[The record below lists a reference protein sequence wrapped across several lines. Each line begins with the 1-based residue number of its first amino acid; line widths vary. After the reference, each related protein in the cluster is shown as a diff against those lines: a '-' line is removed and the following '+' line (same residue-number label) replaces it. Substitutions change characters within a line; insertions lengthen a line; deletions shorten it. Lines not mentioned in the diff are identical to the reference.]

1 MVRTFV
7 QNQVTEDEHS
17 HNFPYWFLWRGG
29 KDGKVAIQFS
39 SGILDL
45 VQKELDELVLP
56 KREESS
62 QYRTY
67 GGRQYEWAKLLQ
79 QKIFSRLS
87 HLLPQQRECFWDKE
101 TEPSYILIFYEQN
114 QNYIIPCNF
123 KIK

>member
-1 MVRTFV
+1 MKTFV
-7 QNQVTEDEHS
+7 HNQGTHGDLYYEHS
-17 HNFPYWFLWRGG
+17 QNYPYWFLWRGG

-67 GGRQYEWAKLLQ
+67 GGRQYE
-79 QKIFSRLS
+79 
-87 HLLPQQRECFWDKE
+87 
-101 TEPSYILIFYEQN
+101 
-114 QNYIIPCNF
+114 
-123 KIK
+123 